1 VRCNGLSL
9 GELGLNAALAATAGV
24 PAVLVAGDDSVA
36 AEAAEV
42 VPGMHAVVV
51 KRALGGSAAASLH
64 PDEACDRIELEV
76 PKALAD
82 RTSVQAPHFDGPVQ
96 LEVDV
101 LIPRMTERA
110 LLVPGVELAGPR
122 TLSYRAPDFRVAYRV
137 IQVITML
144 GGI

>member
-1 VRCNGLSL
+1 
-9 GELGLNAALAATAGV
+9 
-24 PAVLVAGDDSVA
+24 
-36 AEAAEV
+36 
-42 VPGMHAVVV
+42 MHAVVV

-82 RTSVQAPHFDGPVQ
+82 RTSVRAPHFDGPVQ